1 MYDPVEREAEAP
13 VREAEFQVLVSKYI
27 ENRITNKKN
36 HQYFHFL
43 AWSSVPTTVDVRPF
57 IQPVGP
63 KVCIPDSPLDIFSL
77 FFTTAVIQHLVT
89 ETNRYAAQCLDG
101 SDKQWSTDEKE
112 MKAYLGFRILMGIVR
127 EPEIRDYWSR
137 NELLH
142 YSPIASRISRN
153 RFEEITRYFHLVDNS
168 TLPQRGQPGFHRLQ
182 KVKGVLTWSERGSLQ
197 STHHMPV
204 SV

>member
-27 ENRITNKKN
+27 ENRITNKKK
-36 HQYFHFL
+36 QYFHFL

-89 ETNRYAAQCLDG
+89 ETNRYAAQLMLRWLRQAMEHRREGDEGLPRFSYPDG
-101 SDKQWSTDEKE
+101 D
-112 MKAYLGFRILMGIVR
+112 
-127 EPEIRDYWSR
+127 
-137 NELLH
+137 
-142 YSPIASRISRN
+142 
-153 RFEEITRYFHLVDNS
+153 
-168 TLPQRGQPGFHRLQ
+168 
-182 KVKGVLTWSERGSLQ
+182 SERAGDSRLLV
-197 STHHMPV
+197 TK
-204 SV
+204 

>member
-1 MYDPVEREAEAP
+1 M
-13 VREAEFQVLVSKYI
+13 
-27 ENRITNKKN
+27 
-36 HQYFHFL
+36 
-43 AWSSVPTTVDVRPF
+43 RPF
-57 IQPVGP
+57 IQPVGL

-182 KVKGVLTWSERGSLQ
+182 KVKGVLDMVRERFTAVYSP
-197 STHHMPV
+197 HACI
-204 SV
+204 SVDEAMIPFKGETPNMLHV